1 MSSRSRDSNPSWR
14 QAYEA
19 WNHSNELSLHTDPC
33 SQTDGGGG
41 GGTTP
46 LKLPAPTIYTAESY
60 FVSSTSTYTYSR
72 WLYKITQLTTTSYP
86 DIQHLLVK
94 FEWFDG
100 ISGYVQA
107 KDRYGN
113 TDAIFTFTPDGRA
126 FISTSVS
133 TTKYG
138 PQNQRDLRITAVN
151 IAKSGATMAN
161 SDPAYHL
168 MTGGQV

>member
-1 MSSRSRDSNPSWR
+1 MSGRARETGTSWR

-19 WNHSNELSLHTDPC
+19 WNHSNELALHTDPC

-46 LKLPAPTIYTAESY
+46 LKLPAPGI
-60 FVSSTSTYTYSR
+60 FVADSIFKVSTSGYAWSG
-72 WLYKITQLTTTSYP
+72 WDYKIGQLTTTSYP
-86 DIQHLLVK
+86 DIQHMLVK

-100 ISGYVQA
+100 GSGYVQA
-107 KDRYGN
+107 KLSDGR
-113 TDAIFTFTPDGRA
+113 TDAIYTFAPDGRA
-126 FISTSVS
+126 TLTKAVL

-138 PQNQRDLRITAVN
+138 PQNQRDLRITAQN
-151 IAKSGATMAN
+151 IAKVGATMAN

-168 MTGGQV
+168 MIGGQV